1 MVRHGHYTLAHC
13 ICHFSVHFIALFQPA
28 QKNKIYHSQGHN
40 FCKII
45 IILSEIFTEIGSA
58 YHWQWR
64 LIIYIDVCG
73 I

>member
-1 MVRHGHYTLAHC
+1 MPFQCAFYSS
-13 ICHFSVHFIALFQPA
+13 FSTGGKKRVKFTIHKGIIFA
-28 QKNKIYHSQGHN
+28 
-40 FCKII
+40 KII

-64 LIIYIDVCG
+64 LIIYIDGVYVYG